1 MLHEVKEKNT
11 FPRSV
16 FLPPKSFQ
24 KINRGY
30 TCYKYMCG
38 IHQYKKYGWSV
49 KYQYPLVMVWKW
61 VYSEKDAY
69 IIILL
74 TILYAEVF
82 QT

>member
-1 MLHEVKEKNT
+1 MY
-11 FPRSV
+11 
-16 FLPPKSFQ
+16 
-24 KINRGY
+24 KINIHNISIGN
-30 TCYKYMCG
+30 MCG